1 MNENRGDG
9 SVDLRHYVEVLWRKW
24 WVIVL
29 ATLLG
34 FGAGIAT
41 LVALPTQASATATV
55 SLNLITSDPFDVS
68 RPVSELI
75 DPAGEAQ
82 VASSYAVAE
91 RAAVGLGQEWDAS
104 DIRRATEVAGVAD
117 TAVLRITATADSA
130 EGARA
135 IADASATAFL
145 AYRSEL
151 AQSRIERR
159 LEQSQARLAE
169 LRDDLREVNERL
181 AQVESG
187 SEAAVQAESDRSLI
201 NLEIDALASQLATA
215 RGIDTSGGTVLN
227 PAAEG
232 QVEYSPSASLLV
244 GTATVAGLG
253 IGLLLAF
260 VLHAVRP
267 RVVSRYD
274 VSANGGGEVLGL
286 IGRSNVRVAPLGEDL
301 AVYREIRERLLAG
314 GLLPDSRGLLAVL
327 PTHAQGAS
335 SGVAVTLAHVLAQSG
350 MRTTFVAL
358 RADDDEVTL
367 VRDALNLQQADAT
380 ESGSHY
386 VSHEVPGFSLFVPRQ
401 HGDDEPFSAEARS
414 EIAARRSD
422 SLVVITVPQE
432 YGRASRL
439 AAARLADASVLLV
452 ARGASTAPELRQAA
466 HDTVTQ
472 GGTIAGT
479 VVVHRRRRPEVPGR
493 ISSRH
498 RAVADE
504 PVPVGSEA

>member
-1 MNENRGDG
+1 MVVITNHGRAGDAHSMEQRNDEPG
-9 SVDLRHYVEVLWRKW
+9 IDLRHYAEVLARKW
-24 WVIVL
+24 WVVLL

-34 FGAGIAT
+34 FGAGVAT

-91 RAAVGLGQEWDAS
+91 RAAEGLGQEWDAFE
-104 DIRRATEVAGVAD
+104 IRQATEVVGVTD
-117 TAVLRITATADSA
+117 TAVLRITATSDSA
-130 EGARA
+130 ENARA

-159 LEQSQARLAE
+159 LEQSEARLAE
-169 LRDDLREVNERL
+169 LRDELRQVNERL

-215 RGIDTSGGTVLN
+215 RGIDTNGGTVLN

-232 QVEYSPSASLLV
+232 RVEYSPSALLLV
-244 GTATVAGLG
+244 GTATMAGLG
-253 IGLLLAF
+253 LGILLAF
-260 VLHAVRP
+260 LLHAMRP
-267 RVVSRYD
+267 RVVSEYD
-274 VSANGGGEVLGL
+274 VIANGGVEALGF
-286 IGRSNVRVAPLGEDL
+286 IDRSNGAVAPRGDDL

-314 GLLPDSRGLLAVL
+314 GLLPDGRGLLAVL

-358 RADDDEVTL
+358 RADDDEVGL
-367 VRDALNLQQADAT
+367 VRDALNLHQADAT

-401 HGDDEPFSAEARS
+401 HGDDEPFSAEARR

-422 SLVVITVPQE
+422 SLVVITAPQE

-439 AAARLADASVLLV
+439 AAARLADATVLLV
-452 ARGASTAPELRQAA
+452 ARG
-466 HDTVTQ
+466 
-472 GGTIAGT
+472 
-479 VVVHRRRRPEVPGR
+479 
-493 ISSRH
+493 
-498 RAVADE
+498 
-504 PVPVGSEA
+504 